1 MKLTK
6 TDILSKNFF
15 QLLIDGFKLFLKSTL
30 IVIPFFF
37 CFTIIPL
44 FINSFL
50 LADFI
55 WENGFYYATSSF
67 SFLFEGLFES
77 FFVRTFLIIAFC
89 LIAIYIYEKYTKD
102 DTSLTQCFKKAIN
115 YKIFLVWL
123 IYVAVIPILYSTFY
137 FFVLLV
143 LVLSFYS
150 TNNLFLLLIS
160 RVINILLNSFFIFM
174 IFTYSIRD
182 NNSTLSK
189 TKVYREGSYFKI
201 LIIMGIYVVIIE
213 VFQFILS
220 LFWNPTFSEFHSW
233 YDINNRRY
241 DLIILNNFIL
251 SLPVLILGTL
261 QIALLTPLFANQVA
275 KKQHIFET
283 KVVGEGEKIYCQHC
297 GKLIKTDEKFCLYCG
312 KNIE

>member
-15 QLLIDGFKLFLKSTL
+15 QLLIDGFKLFLKSAL
-30 IVIPFFF
+30 IIIPFFF
-37 CFTIIPL
+37 CFNIIPV

-55 WENGFYYATSSF
+55 WENGYYYTF
-67 SFLFEGLFES
+67 SPLLFLFEDFIESLFIRA
-77 FFVRTFLIIAFC
+77 FTVIAFC
-89 LIAIYIYEKYTKD
+89 PIAIYFYEKYTKD
-102 DTSLTQCFKKAIN
+102 DASITQTFKKAIN
-115 YKIFLVWL
+115 YKFLLVWV
-123 IYVAVIPILYSTFY
+123 IYTVAIPILSYILY
-137 FFVLLV
+137 FFVLLI
-143 LVLSFYS
+143 LIFFPFSF
-150 TNNLFLLLIS
+150 NNWFLLLFS
-160 RVINILLNSFFIFM
+160 RIIYILLTSFFIFM

-182 NNSTLSK
+182 NNSTFSK

-213 VFQFILS
+213 VFKFILS